1 MEPRRGAQAPS
12 TYKKVPRK
20 TIATE
25 SHKKQKHFLHI
36 YHMLLVF
43 VVKHLLC
50 REIFR
55 TSSLVRFIF
64 KSI

>member
-1 MEPRRGAQAPS
+1 MELRGGAQAPP
-12 TYKKVPRK
+12 THKKVPRK
-20 TIATE
+20 TIAIE

-36 YHMLLVF
+36 
-43 VVKHLLC
+43 C